1 MKQYLPACLVVI
13 YSSKSTLYYTQYQ
26 ASKYPRCT
34 TFSTGN
40 KASNF
45 TKFFFKWIHIVRA
58 SVYYLFFLTDSKSV
72 CVRAVRSWRGD
83 RLCSWRSPVTGGGAI
98 RHDRICVVRALTPSA
113 HHREKAT
120 SSPLRLRLS
129 WELANPHPPITTK
142 MSHKL
147 RTHNETTRRTRLI
160 STHLQKKKFFFLTLL
175 QALVLLLKLQLKS
188 YKFLSKNLHI
198 F

>member
-1 MKQYLPACLVVI
+1 M
-13 YSSKSTLYYTQYQ
+13 YY
-26 ASKYPRCT
+26 
-34 TFSTGN
+34 
-40 KASNF
+40 
-45 TKFFFKWIHIVRA
+45 FFNWEQGEQFHERIHIVRA

-83 RLCSWRSPVTGGGAI
+83 RLCSWRSPVTGGAI

-160 STHLQKKKFFFLTLL
+160 STHLQKKKFFFLPY
-175 QALVLLLKLQLKS
+175 
-188 YKFLSKNLHI
+188 YKH
-198 F
+198 

>member
-1 MKQYLPACLVVI
+1 M
-13 YSSKSTLYYTQYQ
+13 YY
-26 ASKYPRCT
+26 
-34 TFSTGN
+34 
-40 KASNF
+40 
-45 TKFFFKWIHIVRA
+45 FFNWEQGEQFHERIHIVRA

-72 CVRAVRSWRGD
+72 CVRAVRSWRGIGCAAGG
-83 RLCSWRSPVTGGGAI
+83 RHYNRWRNPPWSHLRCSCPWR
-98 RHDRICVVRALTPSA
+98 HQ
-113 HHREKAT
+113 HNREKAT

-160 STHLQKKKFFFLTLL
+160 STHLQKKVFFLTL
-175 QALVLLLKLQLKS
+175 QALVLKLQLKS
-188 YKFLSKNLHI
+188 YKFLSKKKLPI

>member
-40 KASNF
+40 KESNF

-113 HHREKAT
+113 PPGESHFKSLEAPPLLGVSEPAPANHYKDVTQAT
-120 SSPLRLRLS
+120 HTQRDDTTNSTYFYSSS
-129 WELANPHPPITTK
+129 
-142 MSHKL
+142 
-147 RTHNETTRRTRLI
+147 
-160 STHLQKKKFFFLTLL
+160 KKKFFFLPY
-175 QALVLLLKLQLKS
+175 
-188 YKFLSKNLHI
+188 YKH
-198 F
+198 